1 MLQSQYFSNKLT
13 NTQIERVLNN
23 YRIKYTTIKSEI
35 ERKINIM
42 FDLFLK
48 DILTFLEH
56 VEQVASDK
64 DKINDYD
71 RLYKEKELL
80 LTTITEKNTRISTLN
95 EENKLLKE
103 QIQSKMK
110 FLSKQTSS
118 TITNV
123 TMNNNSKRCSPL
135 KQKNITFNYSEYT
148 TPSSYAMK
156 YKSTSKKKK
165 QSSLNGNNCNT
176 ARNMSLSSSS
186 NSGNDTLFSRNE
198 FELYKNLSQELSM
211 RGSDNNSSSA
221 YMQTVQ
227 SSNEGKIS
235 KYKGKQRSCKDIMK
249 FVNGKNNNNNSNSS
263 NCGKDNNNNNK
274 SELNEMTVCLNEYD
288 NLLKEEITLLNDEEY
303 LITKIINERNNNN
316 INL

>member
-1 MLQSQYFSNKLT
+1 MLQSQYFSNGLT

-56 VEQVASDK
+56 VEQIASDK

-103 QIQSKMK
+103 QIQCKMK
-110 FLSKQTSS
+110 FLSKQTS
-118 TITNV
+118 TTNV
-123 TMNNNSKRCSPL
+123 NMNNNSKRCSPV
-135 KQKNITFNYSEYT
+135 KQKNVTFNYSEYT
-148 TPSSYAMK
+148 TPCSYAMK

-165 QSSLNGNNCNT
+165 QSSLKGNYSNT
-176 ARNMSLSSSS
+176 ARNMSLSIS

-211 RGSDNNSSSA
+211 RGSDNNSSGV
-221 YMQTVQ
+221 YIQTAQ
-227 SSNEGKIS
+227 SSNEGKIN
-235 KYKGKQRSCKDIMK
+235 KHKGKQRSCKDIMK
-249 FVNGKNNNNNSNSS
+249 FVNGKNNNS
-263 NCGKDNNNNNK
+263 NCGKDNNNNK
-274 SELNEMTVCLNEYD
+274 SEINEMTMCLNEYD
-288 NLLKEEITLLNDEEY
+288 NLLKEEISLLNDEEY

-316 INL
+316 NINL

>member
-56 VEQVASDK
+56 VEQIASDK

-80 LTTITEKNTRISTLN
+80 LTTITEKNNRISTLN

-103 QIQSKMK
+103 QIQCKMK
-110 FLSKQTSS
+110 FLSKQTS
-118 TITNV
+118 TTNV
-123 TMNNNSKRCSPL
+123 NMINNSKRCSPM
-135 KQKNITFNYSEYT
+135 KQKNVTFNYSEYT
-148 TPSSYAMK
+148 TPCSYAMK
-156 YKSTSKKKK
+156 YKSKSKKKK
-165 QSSLNGNNCNT
+165 QSMLKGNKCNT
-176 ARNMSLSSSS
+176 ARNMSLSSS

-198 FELYKNLSQELSM
+198 FELYKNLSQDLSV
-211 RGSDNNSSSA
+211 RNSCDTINNNNSSSV

-227 SSNEGKIS
+227 GSNEGKIS
-235 KYKGKQRSCKDIMK
+235 KCKGKQRSCKDIMK
-249 FVNGKNNNNNSNSS
+249 FVNGKNNNNSNSN
-263 NCGKDNNNNNK
+263 NCGKDNK
-274 SELNEMTVCLNEYD
+274 SEINEMTMCLNEYD
-288 NLLKEEITLLNDEEY
+288 NLLKEEISLLNDEEY
-303 LITKIINERNNNN
+303 LITKIINERNINNNN

>member
-23 YRIKYTTIKSEI
+23 YRIKYTTLKSEI

-103 QIQSKMK
+103 QIQSKM
-110 FLSKQTSS
+110 
-118 TITNV
+118 
-123 TMNNNSKRCSPL
+123 NNNSKRCSPL
-135 KQKNITFNYSEYT
+135 KQKNVTFNYSEYT

-165 QSSLNGNNCNT
+165 QSSLNGSNCNT
-176 ARNMSLSSSS
+176 ARNISLNSS
-186 NSGNDTLFSRNE
+186 NNGNDTLFSRNE

-211 RGSDNNSSSA
+211 RNNDNNSSCV

-235 KYKGKQRSCKDIMK
+235 KHKGKQRSCKNIMK
-249 FVNGKNNNNNSNSS
+249 FVNGKNNNSNS
-263 NCGKDNNNNNK
+263 NCGKDNNNSNK
-274 SELNEMTVCLNEYD
+274 NELNEMTVCLNEYD
-288 NLLKEEITLLNDEEY
+288 NLLKEEISLLNDEEY
-303 LITKIINERNNNN
+303 LIMKIINERNTTN

>member
-1 MLQSQYFSNKLT
+1 
-13 NTQIERVLNN
+13 
-23 YRIKYTTIKSEI
+23 
-35 ERKINIM
+35 M

-103 QIQSKMK
+103 QIQSKM
-110 FLSKQTSS
+110 
-118 TITNV
+118 
-123 TMNNNSKRCSPL
+123 NNNSKRCSPL

-165 QSSLNGNNCNT
+165 QSSLNGINCNT
-176 ARNMSLSSSS
+176 ARNMSLSSS

-249 FVNGKNNNNNSNSS
+249 FVNGKNNNNNNNSNSS
-263 NCGKDNNNNNK
+263 NCGKDNNNNK